1 MVSFAGDEMHM
12 EKGLIFDIKR
22 FAIHDGP
29 GIRTTVFFKGCPLS
43 CWWCHNPESQSPSP
57 ELMVRPA
64 RCQEVCRECI
74 SRCHVQAISKRN
86 GIVVE
91 REKCDTC
98 MTCVETCLSEAL
110 QMVGR
115 VARVKELI
123 AEIEK
128 DIVFFDESKGGVT
141 FSGGEPLMQP
151 AFLASLLRACKKR
164 GIHTSLD
171 TSGHTS
177 FRTIEGIL
185 DTVDL
190 FIYDIKL
197 LDEKS
202 HKMYTGVSNRL
213 ILKNF
218 ERLIKLHDD
227 VEVRVPLIPRITDT
241 EENISS
247 LLMFLSS
254 LDKVRN
260 VVLLPFHNSA
270 KKKYEGLDRENRMGN
285 TSTSPTEE
293 IDRIKKRF
301 SECGF
306 EVRIGG

>member
-1 MVSFAGDEMHM
+1 MHM

-64 RCQEVCRECI
+64 RCQEGCRECI
-74 SRCHVQAISKRN
+74 SRCHVQAISKGN

-98 MTCVETCLSEAL
+98 MTCVETCPSEAL

-115 VARVKELI
+115 VARVEELI

-151 AFLASLLRACKKR
+151 AFLASLLRVCKKR

-171 TSGHTS
+171 TSGHAP
-177 FRTIEGIL
+177 FQTIEGIL

-197 LDEKS
+197 LDEES
-202 HKMYTGVSNRL
+202 HKMHTGVSNRL
-213 ILKNF
+213 ILKNL
-218 ERLIKLHDD
+218 EKLTKLHDD
-227 VEVRVPLIPRITDT
+227 VEVRVPLIPHITDT

-270 KKKYEGLDRENRMGN
+270 KKKYEGLDRENKMGN

-306 EVRIGG
+306 EVRISG

>member
-1 MVSFAGDEMHM
+1 MVSFTGDEMHM

-57 ELMVRPA
+57 ELMVRPT
-64 RCQEVCRECI
+64 RCIEGCRECC
-74 SRCHVQAISKRN
+74 SCCHVQAISKGN

-91 REKCDTC
+91 REKCDVC
-98 MTCVETCLSEAL
+98 MACVETCPSEAL

-115 VARVKELI
+115 VARVEELI

-151 AFLASLLRACKKR
+151 TFLASLLRACKKR

-171 TSGHTS
+171 TSGHAP
-177 FRTIEGIL
+177 FHTIEGIL

-197 LDEKS
+197 LDEES

-213 ILKNF
+213 ILKNL
-218 ERLIKLHDD
+218 EKLTKLHDD
-227 VEVRVPLIPRITDT
+227 VEVRVPLIPHITDT

-247 LLMFLSS
+247 LPMFLSS

-260 VVLLPFHNSA
+260 VVLLPYHNSA

-285 TSTSPTEE
+285 TPTSPTEE

-301 SECGF
+301 TECGF
-306 EVRIGG
+306 GVKIGG

>member
-1 MVSFAGDEMHM
+1 MVSFTGDEMHM

-64 RCQEVCRECI
+64 RCIEGCMECI

-86 GIVVE
+86 RIMVE
-91 REKCDTC
+91 REKCDAC
-98 MTCVETCLSEAL
+98 MACVETCPSEAL

-115 VARVKELI
+115 VARVEELMV
-123 AEIEK
+123 EIEK

-151 AFLASLLRACKKR
+151 AFLASLLRACKKK

-171 TSGHTS
+171 TSGHAP
-177 FRTIEGIL
+177 FQTIEGIL

-197 LDEKS
+197 LDEES
-202 HKMYTGVSNRL
+202 HKTYTGVSNRL
-213 ILKNF
+213 ILKNL
-218 ERLIKLHDD
+218 ERLTRLHDD

-241 EENISS
+241 EENINS
-247 LLMFLSS
+247 LLVFLTS
-254 LDKVRN
+254 LDNVRN
-260 VVLLPFHNSA
+260 VVLLPFHDSA
-270 KKKYEGLDRENRMGN
+270 KKKYEGLDRENRMGC
-285 TSTSPTEE
+285 TPTPLAQEME
-293 IDRIKKRF
+293 RIKKSF
-301 SECGF
+301 TECGF
-306 EVRIGG
+306 EARIGG